1 MCCTQFFDLIM
12 SIKLVFFMGYSSILF
27 AHVLLTLLLLFDL
40 FVICMGVTVAT
51 ELFNFKSTWSIFSIF
66 FRSVTWNTIWS
77 FIFICTTIHT
87 FKRNNNSWSLRF
99 SHKIEIFRFNYKYV
113 FLHIQKLITRFKYC
127 NYLRLV
133 ILTRMYYS

>member
-1 MCCTQFFDLIM
+1 MCRTQFFNLIM
-12 SIKLVFFMGYSSILF
+12 PIKFIFSGRYSSIPVT
-27 AHVLLTLLLLFDL
+27 HVLLTLSLLFDL
-40 FVICMGVTVAT
+40 FVIRMGITVAT
-51 ELFNFKSTWSIFSIF
+51 ELFNLKSTWSIFSIF

-99 SHKIEIFRFNYKYV
+99 SHKIEIFRFNYKYI

-127 NYLRLV
+127 NYLWLV
-133 ILTRMYYS
+133 ILVRMNYS

>member
-1 MCCTQFFDLIM
+1 MCRTQFFNLIM
-12 SIKLVFFMGYSSILF
+12 PIKFIFSGRYSSIPVT
-27 AHVLLTLLLLFDL
+27 HVLLTLSLLFDL
-40 FVICMGVTVAT
+40 FVIRMGITVAT
-51 ELFNFKSTWSIFSIF
+51 ELFNLKSTWSIFSIF

-99 SHKIEIFRFNYKYV
+99 SHKIEIFRFNYKYI

-127 NYLRLV
+127 NYLWLV
-133 ILTRMYYS
+133 ILVRMYYS